1 MPMNKVVARY
11 ASGGMVKGVTS
22 DFLPG
27 RDRFHVSAP
36 GASGGPEI
44 TEIRMEDLKA
54 VFFVKELDGR
64 PGRTRRKE
72 FDPAHPVPGR
82 RIRVVFSDGEVLVGT
97 TQGYQPG
104 RQGFFVT
111 PADRDE
117 NNERCYVVAAS
128 AREVSFV

>member
-1 MPMNKVVARY
+1 MNKVVARY
-11 ASGGMVKGVTS
+11 ANGAMVKGVTS

-27 RDRFHVSAP
+27 RECFHVST
-36 GASGGPEI
+36 ASAAGGTDIVEV
-44 TEIRMEDLKA
+44 RMQDLKA
-54 VFFVKELDGR
+54 VFFVKELGGLPVR
-64 PGRTRRKE
+64 SRRKE
-72 FDPAHPVPGR
+72 FDPVHPAPGR
-82 RIRVVFSDGEVLVGT
+82 RIRVVFSDGEVLLGT